1 MAWALMSACQSPV
14 GVGGGGGGGGGRSM
28 LLLLLLLLLLPLL
41 LLPFPAPR
49 VLAVGADSFGN
60 VDELSV
66 AEEQ

>member
-1 MAWALMSACQSPV
+1 
-14 GVGGGGGGGGGRSM
+14 M